1 MSEYFLE
8 MLDIGKSFPGVHALD
23 HVDLRIKKGE
33 VHALIGENGAGK
45 STLMKILAGVYKAD
59 SGVVKLDGETLEL
72 HNPQDAIQ
80 KGISTIYQELNLV
93 PHLNA
98 IENVML
104 GHELHRHSFINKKEE
119 YEKASK
125 CLDYAGRGV
134 IRNYRQPV
142 KFLSVA
148 MQQMVDIAKALS
160 YDARVIV
167 MDEPTDSLTDSEI
180 CVLFE
185 IIEKLK
191 ADGITV
197 IYISHRLEEIF
208 KVCDRV
214 TVLRDGKFVA
224 SEDTKNVDKN
234 WLIKQMIGRD
244 LGNTFPP
251 RNRAFTDETVLKVEN
266 LNSDRFHD
274 ISFEIKKGEIVGF
287 AGLVGSGRTEVMRA
301 IFGADPVHSGT
312 IVQNDGKKIRHRH
325 PCSAV
330 NARIGFATEDRKSQ
344 GLFLNQDIKT
354 NVCAAVWPKI
364 VKRGFISGAEETGI
378 AEKYIRDLK
387 IAATG
392 PAQRCKNLS
401 GGNQQKVV
409 LAKWLATQ
417 SKILILD
424 EPTRGIDVGAKYEIY
439 TLMDRL
445 AQEGVSIIM
454 ISSEMPEVIAMSDR
468 IVVMHEGRI
477 TGELG
482 HDQAEEEKIM
492 TLATGGA
499 GACSRNH

>member
-23 HVDLRIKKGE
+23 HVNLKIKKGE

-59 SGVVKLDGETLEL
+59 SGEIRLNGEKLEF
-72 HNPQDAIQ
+72 HNPQDAIS
-80 KGISTIYQELNLV
+80 KGISVIYQELNLV

-104 GHELHRHSFINKKEE
+104 GHEIHRHSFINKKEE
-119 YEKASK
+119 NAQAAKW
-125 CLDYAGRGV
+125 LDYTSRGV
-134 IRNYRQPV
+134 LRNYKQPV
-142 KFLSVA
+142 RFLSVA

-160 YDARVIV
+160 YNARIIV

-180 CVLFE
+180 CILFE

-214 TVLRDGKFVA
+214 TVLRDGKFIA
-224 SEDTKNVDKN
+224 SEDTKSVDKN

-251 RNRAFTDETVLKVEN
+251 RKRAFTDETVLKVEK
-266 LNSDRFHD
+266 LCSDRFSD
-274 ISFEIKKGEIVGF
+274 INFEIKKGEIVGF

-301 IFGADPVHSGT
+301 IFGADPVRSGS
-312 IVQNDGKKIRHRH
+312 IVESDGKKVRHRH
-325 PCSAV
+325 PSSAV
-330 NARIGFATEDRKSQ
+330 GARMGFATEDRKSQ
-344 GLFLNQDIKT
+344 GLFLNLDVKT

-364 VKRGFISGAEETGI
+364 VSRGFVRGSQETEI
-378 AEKYIRDLK
+378 TQKYIRDLK

-445 AQEGVSIIM
+445 VQEGVSIIM

-477 TGELG
+477 TGELK
-482 HDQAEEEKIM
+482 HDEAEEEKIM
-492 TLATGGA
+492 MLATGGT
-499 GACSRNH
+499 GVCS

>member
-8 MLDIGKSFPGVHALD
+8 MNDISKSFPGVHALD
-23 HVDLRIKKGE
+23 HVTLKIKKGE
-33 VHALIGENGAGK
+33 VHALVGENGAGK
-45 STLMKILAGVYKAD
+45 STLMKVLAGVHRPD
-59 SGVVKLDGETLEL
+59 SGEIKIDGKAVCLM
-72 HNPQDAIQ
+72 NPQDAISS
-80 KGISTIYQELNLV
+80 GISIIYQELSLV

-98 IENVML
+98 IQNVML
-104 GHELHRHSFINKKEE
+104 GHEIHKFKFINKKEE
-119 YEKASK
+119 YAEATKW
-125 CLDYAGRGV
+125 LDYASRGILQNYNAPV
-134 IRNYRQPV
+134 RNY
-142 KFLSVA
+142 SVA

-160 YDARVIV
+160 YNAQIIV
-167 MDEPTDSLTDSEI
+167 MDEPTDSLTDCEI
-180 CVLFE
+180 TILFE
-185 IIEKLK
+185 IIAKLK

-208 KVCDRV
+208 QVCDSV
-214 TVLRDGKFVA
+214 TVLRDGKYIA
-224 SEDTKNVDKN
+224 GEDTKNIDKN

-244 LGNTFPP
+244 LGSTFPP
-251 RNRAFTDETVLKVEN
+251 RNRSFTDETVLKVEH
-266 LNSDRFHD
+266 LCSDRFTD
-274 ISFEIKKGEIVGF
+274 INFEVKRGEILGF

-312 IVQNDGKKIRHRH
+312 VVQKGKKKGRHRH
-325 PCSAV
+325 PSSAV
-330 NARIGFATEDRKSQ
+330 DARIGFATEDRKSQ
-344 GLFLNQDIKT
+344 GLFLNLDIKT

-364 VKRGFISGAEETGI
+364 MRSGFIPPAEETGLTK
-378 AEKYIRDLK
+378 KYIADLK

-417 SKILILD
+417 SEILILD

-468 IVVMHEGRI
+468 VVVMHEGRI
-477 TGELG
+477 MGELG
-482 HDQAEEEKIM
+482 HEELEEEKIM
-492 TLATGGA
+492 TLATGG
-499 GACSRNH
+499 C

>member
-8 MLDIGKSFPGVHALD
+8 MLDIGKNFPGVRALD
-23 HVDLRIKKGE
+23 HVNLKIKKGE

-59 SGVVKLDGETLEL
+59 SGEIKLDGEKLEL
-72 HNPQDAIQ
+72 HNPQDAIT

-98 IENVML
+98 IQNVML
-104 GHELHRHSFINKKEE
+104 GHEIHKHAFINKKKE
-119 YEKASK
+119 YEKAAK
-125 CLDYAGRGV
+125 WLDYTSRGV
-134 IRNYRQPV
+134 LQDYKQPV
-142 KFLSVA
+142 KFYSVA

-160 YDARVIV
+160 YDARIIV

-180 CVLFE
+180 CILFE
-185 IIEKLK
+185 IIGKLK

-197 IYISHRLEEIF
+197 IYISHRLEEII

-214 TVLRDGKFVA
+214 TVLRDGKFIA
-224 SEDTKNVDKN
+224 SEDTANVDKN

-251 RNRAFTDETVLKVEN
+251 RRRAFTEETVLKVEN
-266 LNSDRFHD
+266 LCADRFSD
-274 ISFEIKKGEIVGF
+274 INFEIKKGEIVGF

-301 IFGADPVHSGT
+301 IFGADPVRSGT
-312 IVQNDGKKIRHRH
+312 VIQSDGKKVKYKH
-325 PCSAV
+325 PSNAV
-330 NARIGFATEDRKSQ
+330 NARMGFATEDRKSQ
-344 GLFLNQDIKT
+344 GLFLNLDVKT

-364 VKRGFISGAEETGI
+364 GNRGFIKNAQESEITK
-378 AEKYIRDLK
+378 KYIKDLK

-392 PAQRCKNLS
+392 PSQRCKNLS

-409 LAKWLATQ
+409 LAKWLATE
-417 SKILILD
+417 SRILILD
-424 EPTRGIDVGAKYEIY
+424 EPTRGIDVGAKFEIY
-439 TLMDRL
+439 TLMDKL
-445 AQEGVSIIM
+445 AQDGVSIIM

-477 TGELG
+477 TGELKY
-482 HDQAEEEKIM
+482 DQAEEEKIM
-492 TLATGGA
+492 TLATGGT
-499 GACSRNH
+499 GACS